1 MLHLGDCLD
10 VMQDIPDG
18 SVDMVC
24 TDPPCGMNFQSN
36 WSKNGPRHKKIEGD
50 SAADFRWLQDAFRLL
65 KPDGG
70 GLISFCDW
78 NTSHRWREEIERAGF
93 VIKSQV
99 IWDRL
104 HHGMGDLKGAFAP
117 QHDIVWYATKGR
129 RIFVNGRPKSVI
141 RHKRPSPADDHGHPT
156 CKPVALMEE
165 LIRATD
171 DGSGSVVLDPFLGS
185 GTTGVAAA
193 NTGRRFIGIE
203 MDADY
208 FTVAQ
213 ARIQKAQ
220 ADAITNR
227 MREASNAT
235 LG

>member
-10 VMQDIPDG
+10 VMQGIPDG
-18 SVDMVC
+18 SVDMVM
-24 TDPPCGMNFQSN
+24 TDPPYGMNFQSN
-36 WSKNGPRHKKIEGD
+36 RSKNGPRHKKIEGD

-129 RIFVNGRPKSVI
+129 RIFVNGRPKSVM

-203 MDADY
+203 RDPDY

-220 ADAITNR
+220 ADAITNK
-227 MREASNAT
+227 MREAT
-235 LG
+235 Q

>member
-24 TDPPCGMNFQSN
+24 TDPPYGMNFQSN
-36 WSKNGPRHKKIEGD
+36 RSKNGPRHKKIEGD

-193 NTGRRFIGIE
+193 NTARRFIGIE
-203 MDADY
+203 RDPDY
-208 FTVAQ
+208 FAIAQ

-220 ADAITNR
+220 ADAITNK
-227 MREASNAT
+227 MREA
-235 LG
+235 L

>member
-10 VMQDIPDG
+10 VMQGIPDG
-18 SVDMVC
+18 SVDMVM
-24 TDPPCGMNFQSN
+24 TDPPYGMNFQSN
-36 WSKNGPRHKKIEGD
+36 RSKNGPRHKKIEGD

-129 RIFVNGRPKSVI
+129 RIFVNGRPKSVM

-203 MDADY
+203 RDPDY
-208 FTVAQ
+208 FTIAQ
-213 ARIQKAQ
+213 ARIRKAQ
-220 ADAITNR
+220 ADAITHK
-227 MREASNAT
+227 MREAT
-235 LG
+235 R

>member
-1 MLHLGDCLD
+1 MMLHLGDCLD
-10 VMQDIPDG
+10 VMQGIPDG

-24 TDPPCGMNFQSN
+24 TDPPYGMNFQSN
-36 WSKNGPRHKKIEGD
+36 RSKNGPRHNKIEGD

-129 RIFVNGRPKSVI
+129 RIFVNGRPKSVM

-203 MDADY
+203 RDPDY

-220 ADAITNR
+220 ADAITNK
-227 MREASNAT
+227 MREAT
-235 LG
+235 Q

>member
-10 VMQDIPDG
+10 VMQGIPDG
-18 SVDMVC
+18 SVDMVM
-24 TDPPCGMNFQSN
+24 TDPPYGMNFQSN

-129 RIFVNGRPKSVI
+129 RIFVNGRPKSVM

-203 MDADY
+203 MDATY
-208 FTVAQ
+208 FAAAS
-213 ARIQKAQ
+213 ARIRTAQ
-220 ADAITNR
+220 ADAITNK
-227 MREASNAT
+227 MREATSR
-235 LG
+235 

>member
-24 TDPPCGMNFQSN
+24 TDPPYGMNFQSN

-203 MDADY
+203 RDPDY
-208 FTVAQ
+208 FNAAS

-220 ADAITNR
+220 ADA
-227 MREASNAT
+227 E
-235 LG
+235 LKGQKQ

>member
-24 TDPPCGMNFQSN
+24 TDPPYGMNFQSN

-193 NTGRRFIGIE
+193 NTARRFIGIE

-213 ARIQKAQ
+213 SRIRTAQ
-220 ADAITNR
+220 ADAITNK

>member
-18 SVDMVC
+18 SVDMVL
-24 TDPPCGMNFQSN
+24 TDPPYGMNFQSN
-36 WSKNGPRHKKIEGD
+36 RSKNGPRHKKIEGD

-213 ARIQKAQ
+213 SRIQKAQ
-220 ADAITNR
+220 ADAITNK
-227 MREASNAT
+227 MREA
-235 LG
+235 L

>member
-18 SVDMVC
+18 SVDMVM
-24 TDPPCGMNFQSN
+24 TDPPYGMNFQSN
-36 WSKNGPRHKKIEGD
+36 RAKDGPRHKKIEGD
-50 SAADFRWLQDAFRLL
+50 SVVDTRWLSDAFRILN
-65 KPDGG
+65 PGG

-78 NTSHRWREEIERAGF
+78 NTSHKWREEIECSGF
-93 VIKSQV
+93 IAKSQV
-99 IWDRL
+99 IWDRM

-117 QHDIVWYATKGR
+117 QHDIIWYATKGR
-129 RIFVNGRPKSVI
+129 RIFVNGRPMSVM

-156 CKPVALMEE
+156 CKPVALMKE
-165 LIRATD
+165 LIKATD
-171 DGSGSVVLDPFLGS
+171 DGSGGLILDPFLGS

-203 MDADY
+203 RDPDY
-208 FTVAQ
+208 FTIAQ

-227 MREASNAT
+227 MREAT
-235 LG
+235 Q

>member
-18 SVDMVC
+18 SVDMVM
-24 TDPPCGMNFQSN
+24 TDPPYGMNFQSN
-36 WSKNGPRHKKIEGD
+36 RAKDGPRHKKIEGD
-50 SAADFRWLQDAFRLL
+50 SVVDTRWLSDAFRILN
-65 KPDGG
+65 PGG

-78 NTSHRWREEIERAGF
+78 NTSHKWREEIECAGF
-93 VIKSQV
+93 IVKSQV
-99 IWDRL
+99 IWDRM
-104 HHGMGDLKGAFAP
+104 HHGMGDRKGAFAP
-117 QHDIVWYATKGR
+117 QHDIIWYATKGR
-129 RIFVNGRPKSVI
+129 RIFVNGRPMSVM
-141 RHKRPSPADDHGHPT
+141 RHKRPSPADDHGHLT

-165 LIRATD
+165 LIKATD
-171 DGSGSVVLDPFLGS
+171 DGSGGLILDPFLGS

-203 MDADY
+203 RDPDY
-208 FTVAQ
+208 FTIAQ

-227 MREASNAT
+227 MREAT
-235 LG
+235 Q

>member
-24 TDPPCGMNFQSN
+24 TDPPYGMNFQSN
-36 WSKNGPRHKKIEGD
+36 RSKNGPRHKKIEGD

-193 NTGRRFIGIE
+193 NTARRFIGIE
-203 MDADY
+203 RDPDY
-208 FTVAQ
+208 FAIAQ
-213 ARIQKAQ
+213 ARIRKAQ
-220 ADAITNR
+220 ADAITNK

>member
-10 VMQDIPDG
+10 VMQGIPDG
-18 SVDMVC
+18 SVDMVM
-24 TDPPCGMNFQSN
+24 TDPPYGMNFQSN

-70 GLISFCDW
+70 SLISFCDW

-129 RIFVNGRPKSVI
+129 RIFVNGRPKSVM

-203 MDADY
+203 RDPDY

-220 ADAITNR
+220 ADAITNK
-227 MREASNAT
+227 MREAT
-235 LG
+235 R

>member
-10 VMQDIPDG
+10 VMQGIPDG
-18 SVDMVC
+18 SVDMVM
-24 TDPPCGMNFQSN
+24 TDPPYGMNFQSN

-129 RIFVNGRPKSVI
+129 RIFVNGRPKSVM

-203 MDADY
+203 RDPDY

-220 ADAITNR
+220 ADAITNK
-227 MREASNAT
+227 MREAT
-235 LG
+235 R

>member
-10 VMQDIPDG
+10 VMQGIPDG
-18 SVDMVC
+18 SVDMVM
-24 TDPPCGMNFQSN
+24 TDPPYGMNFQSN
-36 WSKNGPRHKKIEGD
+36 RSKNGPRHKKIEGD

-78 NTSHRWREEIERAGF
+78 NTSHRWREEIECAGF
-93 VIKSQV
+93 IVKSQV
-99 IWDRL
+99 IWDRM

-117 QHDIVWYATKGR
+117 QHDVIWYATKGR

-141 RHKRPSPADDHGHPT
+141 RHKRPSPVDDHGHPT
-156 CKPVALMEE
+156 CKPVALMED
-165 LIRATD
+165 LIKATD
-171 DGSGSVVLDPFLGS
+171 DGSGGLILDPFLGS

-203 MDADY
+203 RDPDY
-208 FTVAQ
+208 FTIAQ

-220 ADAITNR
+220 ADAITSK
-227 MREASNAT
+227 MREAT
-235 LG
+235 Q

>member
-10 VMQDIPDG
+10 VMQGIPDG
-18 SVDMVC
+18 SVDMVM
-24 TDPPCGMNFQSN
+24 TDPPYGMNFQSN
-36 WSKNGPRHKKIEGD
+36 RSKNGPRHKKIEGD

-129 RIFVNGRPKSVI
+129 RIFVNGRPKSVM

-203 MDADY
+203 RDPDY

-220 ADAITNR
+220 ADAITNK
-227 MREASNAT
+227 MREAT
-235 LG
+235 R

>member
-1 MLHLGDCLD
+1 MMLHLGDCLD
-10 VMQDIPDG
+10 VMQGIPDG
-18 SVDMVC
+18 SVDMVM
-24 TDPPCGMNFQSN
+24 TDPPYGMNFQSN

-129 RIFVNGRPKSVI
+129 RIFVNGRPKSVM

-203 MDADY
+203 RDPDY

-220 ADAITNR
+220 ADAITNKL
-227 MREASNAT
+227 REAT
-235 LG
+235 R